1 VTGATRTAKNAVMT
15 EENPAT
21 GHAGTV
27 TSNSLLQLGKT
38 ITGCAAA
45 HRRLEGTLSGLD
57 GGTGRQASLLP
68 GWTVGHVLT
77 HIARNAQSHIR
88 MLEASLEGRSVE
100 QYAGGYEQRSGD
112 IEAGSG
118 RPMAALREDVIVT
131 AAALEAAWSAMTPEA
146 WAGYGLARGE
156 IWPCAV
162 LPFHRWREVE
172 LHHVDLGLG
181 YDPLEWPD
189 EYVAIELP
197 LALQTL
203 PERLGGPGQRQLL
216 AWLVGRAEQPSP
228 LELDAWQ
235 ARREHYMVWPGS
247 LADRAAPSSPS

>member
-1 VTGATRTAKNAVMT
+1 MT
-15 EENPAT
+15 EENPAP
-21 GHAGTV
+21 GDAGTV
-27 TSNSLLQLGKT
+27 SSNGLLHLEKT
-38 ITGCAAA
+38 ITGCAVA
-45 HRRLEGTLSGLD
+45 HRRLERTLAGLD
-57 GGTGRQASLLP
+57 TDAGRQPSLLP

-88 MLEASLEGRSVE
+88 ILEASLEGRSVE
-100 QYAGGYEQRSGD
+100 QYAGGYERRSGD

-118 RPMAALREDVIVT
+118 RPMAALREDVAVT

-181 YDPLEWPD
+181 YDLLEWPD

-203 PERLGGPGQRQLL
+203 PERLRGPGQRQLL
-216 AWLVGRAEQPSP
+216 AWLVGRADQLTP

-235 ARREHYMVWPGS
+235 ARREHYMLWPAS
-247 LADRAAPSSPS
+247 LAEGAAPSSAN